1 MSSGDAVGDQEALD
15 NQDDWQLLGGHCS
28 LNCTVISSNRAESLV
43 WIACLIGPVAL
54 SLLWSFFEE
63 SAGYTAEF
71 A

>member
-1 MSSGDAVGDQEALD
+1 MVGGDQGAFG
-15 NQDDWQLLGGHCS
+15 NQDDWQFVGGLCL

-43 WIACLIGPVAL
+43 RIACLIGPVAL